1 MAANAMRYEWLRD
14 PERFIDGTRSWGDIS
29 VAAGDQIVFGQDLD
43 KAVDIAMRL
52 ARPDEQYS

>member
-1 MAANAMRYEWLRD
+1 MSGCAIPSGGLSTEHA
-14 PERFIDGTRSWGDIS
+14 PGGIS
-29 VAAGDQIVFGQDLD
+29 VLRQGIKFVFGQDLD